1 MHPSVADTGVELE
14 KMEAGICCGI
24 NNGRTTTT
32 TSTNTKN
39 IYLVNL
45 ADFLPPHPPCVHMIC
60 ATSPLRSS
68 PLSISLALAG
78 HLNPAGGKVC
88 DHFHEGAGFVT
99 SHVAISLMF
108 EQSLQ
113 AIDPSIA
120 LPYWDFTIEATYYD
134 WSNFR
139 RFSIFSD
146 DWFGGA
152 APQNV
157 RERLG

>member
-1 MHPSVADTGVELE
+1 MS
-14 KMEAGICCGI
+14 
-24 NNGRTTTT
+24 
-32 TSTNTKN
+32 
-39 IYLVNL
+39 
-45 ADFLPPHPPCVHMIC
+45 
-60 ATSPLRSS
+60 
-68 PLSISLALAG
+68 
-78 HLNPAGGKVC
+78 

-146 DWFGGA
+146 DCFGGA